1 MMKKLTMI
9 AAALLM
15 PAVACTAQSSY
26 ENISDTAQVAT
37 SNTENLS
44 IDSYYQQWLSQYE
57 DVGQKIN
64 DISEQYQKEVDK
76 RGYPKK
82 KTVQQKITLVEQYIK
97 LLQEELS
104 DSRLNQ
110 NLDTKKVQDKI
121 TLWQDQLAAL
131 NNLLTK
137 I

>member
-1 MMKKLTMI
+1 MKKLTI
-9 AAALLM
+9 ITAALLM

>member
-1 MMKKLTMI
+1 MKKLTII

-15 PAVACTAQSSY
+15 PAMACTAQSSY

>member
-1 MMKKLTMI
+1 MKKLTII

-64 DISEQYQKEVDK
+64 DIAEQYQKEVDK

>member
-1 MMKKLTMI
+1 MKKLTII

-15 PAVACTAQSSY
+15 PAMACTAQSSY
-26 ENISDTAQVAT
+26 ESISDTAQVAT

>member
-1 MMKKLTMI
+1 MKKLTII
-9 AAALLM
+9 AAVLLM

>member
-1 MMKKLTMI
+1 MKKLTII

-26 ENISDTAQVAT
+26 ENISDTPQTAT
-37 SNTENLS
+37 SSTENLS

>member
-1 MMKKLTMI
+1 MKKLTII

-57 DVGQKIN
+57 DVG
-64 DISEQYQKEVDK
+64 
-76 RGYPKK
+76 
-82 KTVQQKITLVEQYIK
+82 
-97 LLQEELS
+97 
-104 DSRLNQ
+104 
-110 NLDTKKVQDKI
+110 
-121 TLWQDQLAAL
+121 
-131 NNLLTK
+131 
-137 I
+137 

>member
-1 MMKKLTMI
+1 MKKLTII

-37 SNTENLS
+37 INTENLS

>member
-1 MMKKLTMI
+1 MKKLTLI

>member
-1 MMKKLTMI
+1 MKKLTII

-82 KTVQQKITLVEQYIK
+82 KTVQQKITLVEQYIT

>member
-1 MMKKLTMI
+1 MKKLTII

-26 ENISDTAQVAT
+26 EKISDTAQVAT

-64 DISEQYQKEVDK
+64 DISEQYQKEVDM

>member
-1 MMKKLTMI
+1 MKKLTII

-26 ENISDTAQVAT
+26 GNISDTAQVAT

>member
-1 MMKKLTMI
+1 MKKLTII

-97 LLQEELS
+97 LLQEELN

>member
-1 MMKKLTMI
+1 MKKLTII

-97 LLQEELS
+97 MLQEELS

>member
-1 MMKKLTMI
+1 MKKLTII

-26 ENISDTAQVAT
+26 ESISDTAQVAT

>member
-1 MMKKLTMI
+1 MKKLTII

-15 PAVACTAQSSY
+15 SAVACTAQSSY

>member
-1 MMKKLTMI
+1 MKKLTII

-37 SNTENLS
+37 SNIENLS

>member
-1 MMKKLTMI
+1 MKKLTII

-57 DVGQKIN
+57 YVGQKIN

>member
-1 MMKKLTMI
+1 MKKLTII